1 MFNKMKNLM
10 EMKKQADRIK
20 KDLDNMIVEVNTV
33 HGIKIV
39 VNGSQNFQS
48 VEIDDTLININ
59 NKKQL
64 EENILRS
71 INDTIKKS
79 QGLAAEKMKS
89 IMPGLPG
96 M

>member
-1 MFNKMKNLM
+1 MFNKMKDLV

-20 KDLDNMIVEVNTV
+20 KELDSSIVEVNTV
-33 HGIKIV
+33 NGVKVV
-39 VNGSQNFQS
+39 VNGAQNFQS
-48 VEIDDTLININ
+48 IEIDETLVNRD

-71 INDTIKKS
+71 INDAIKKS
-79 QGLAAEKMKS
+79 QSLAAQKMRS